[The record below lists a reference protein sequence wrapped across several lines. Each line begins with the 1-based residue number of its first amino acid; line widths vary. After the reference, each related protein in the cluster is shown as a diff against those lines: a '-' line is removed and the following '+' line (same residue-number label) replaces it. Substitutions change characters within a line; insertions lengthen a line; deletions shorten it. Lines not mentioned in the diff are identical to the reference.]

1 MNSHEAESIHR
12 DQRREVRASFGML
25 TRGIVRR
32 TVVKDPIVEEVR
44 RARDAHAK
52 QFNYDLD
59 AICEDLRKREK
70 ASGQPTVS
78 LPPKRITKKKA
89 V

>member
-1 MNSHEAESIHR
+1 VR
-12 DQRREVRASFGML
+12 FRRGGGVPPLLFVCIAR
-25 TRGIVRR
+25 RGLRR
-32 TVVKDPIVEEVR
+32 RGQDGLATQG
-44 RARDAHAK
+44 RDALATK
-52 QFNYDLD
+52 FNCDLD

-78 LPPKRITKKKA
+78 LPAKRITKKKA